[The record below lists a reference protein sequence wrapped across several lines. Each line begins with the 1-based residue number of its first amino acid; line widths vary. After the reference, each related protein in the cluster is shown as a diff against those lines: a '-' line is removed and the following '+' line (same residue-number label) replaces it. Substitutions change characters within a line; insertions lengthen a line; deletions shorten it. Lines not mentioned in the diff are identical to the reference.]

1 MSVNYTPPPV
11 PASYVPPAAPQA
23 VERLDGNAEVA
34 EETDETGAPS
44 EKFMD
49 MVFAKLQE
57 KKPDAAAN
65 GAATLLLKQ
74 SAGTGNGLN
83 SAIDGETTTL
93 TLNGQ
98 SITLD
103 NETAKKLTD
112 FINHL
117 LAGLPADQTAT
128 LTDGN
133 LDGVSSALIATGLT
147 PEKLAALIEALK
159 KKDSQGDAAAAMMAG
174 TVQIVPPPVKR
185 DPIPTT
191 GGSNINVI
199 PQPVKAEPKDESA
212 NLATQVNPLTVDSNG
227 DTEFGAAH
235 ANTGF
240 ANVLKIFEHAQQSI
254 TNAASAGANSHG
266 GASST
271 ATPGTP
277 AAGVSPSLST
287 VPGTG
292 NAGDLDFDA
301 SLSGKIF
308 PDGLD
313 WAQKQS
319 NGNAGQAAALTVTG
333 NAVMTSLVGNAAQAI
348 TPHPATQIVAS
359 AIVKGAADG
368 QSKDITVRLDPP
380 DLGKVEVRLNIDKN
394 HTVRTHIMVEKPE
407 TYLMLQRDAQVLQR
421 ALADAGLDVSGNSLS
436 FEMAQNGNAF
446 GQDNDGRGG
455 NGSYGGG
462 TASGGPSEDG
472 TVLESRMDWRFEDGA
487 GQTHYNIWA

>member
-23 VERLDGNAEVA
+23 ADSVDNSDAA
-34 EETDETGAPS
+34 DETDDTAGTPS

-83 SAIDGETTTL
+83 SSINGDTTTL

-103 NETAKKLTD
+103 SETAKKLTD

-159 KKDSQGDAAAAMMAG
+159 KKDSQGDEAAAMMAG
-174 TVQIVPPPVKR
+174 TVQLVPPPVKR
-185 DPIPTT
+185 DPIPTA
-191 GGSNINVI
+191 GGSGVI
-199 PQPVKAEPKDESA
+199 TQPVKAGPKDDGTDLTA
-212 NLATQVNPLTVDSNG
+212 QVNPLTTDSNG
-227 DTEFGAAH
+227 ESQTGAAN

-254 TNAASAGANSHG
+254 TNAAAAGANAHG
-266 GASST
+266 GAS
-271 ATPGTP
+271 APTPGTS
-277 AAGVSPSLST
+277 ANGVSPSLST
-287 VPGTG
+287 VTG
-292 NAGDLDFDA
+292 AGDAGDLDFDA
-301 SLSGKIF
+301 NLSGQIY

-313 WAQKQS
+313 WSQKQS

-359 AIVKGAADG
+359 AIIKGASDG

-380 DLGKVEVRLNIDKN
+380 DLGKVEIRMNIDKN
-394 HTVRTHIMVEKPE
+394 QTVRTHIMVEKPE
-407 TYLMLQRDAQVLQR
+407 TFLMLQRDSQVLQR

-446 GQDNDGRGG
+446 GQDN
-455 NGSYGGG
+455 NGSGGRNYGNIAGASAGG
-462 TASGGPSEDG
+462 SADDG
-472 TVLESRMDWRFEDGA
+472 TILESRMDWRIDDGT

>member
-11 PASYVPPAAPQA
+11 PASYVPPAAPQ
-23 VERLDGNAEVA
+23 VA
-34 EETDETGAPS
+34 DNVDNSDDAADQPDDASSTSS

-57 KKPDAAAN
+57 KKPDDAAN
-65 GAATLLLKQ
+65 GAAALLLKQ
-74 SAGTGNGLN
+74 SAGTGNGLSSSIN
-83 SAIDGETTTL
+83 GGTTTI

-103 NETAKKLTD
+103 SETAKKLTD

-117 LAGLPADQTAT
+117 LAGLPADQTTT

-147 PEKLAALIEALK
+147 PEKLAALVEALK
-159 KKDSQGDAAAAMMAG
+159 KKDSQGDEAAAMMAG
-174 TVQIVPPPVKR
+174 TVQLVPPPVKR
-185 DPIPTT
+185 DPIPTA
-191 GGSNINVI
+191 GGNGAIT
-199 PQPVKAEPKDESA
+199 QPVKAGPKDEAADLTS
-212 NLATQVNPLTVDSNG
+212 QVNPLTSDSNG
-227 DTEFGAAH
+227 DTQAGAAN

-254 TNAASAGANSHG
+254 TNAATAGAASHG
-266 GASST
+266 GATTS

-277 AAGVSPSLST
+277 TTSVSPSLST
-287 VPGTG
+287 VPGTDD
-292 NAGDLDFDA
+292 AGDLGFD
-301 SLSGKIF
+301 STLSGQVY

-313 WAQKQS
+313 WSQKQT

-359 AIVKGAADG
+359 AIIKGASDG

-380 DLGKVEVRLNIDKN
+380 DLGKVEIRMNIDKN
-394 HTVRTHIMVEKPE
+394 QTVRTHIMVEKPE
-407 TYLMLQRDAQVLQR
+407 TYLMLQRDSQVLQR
-421 ALADAGLDVSGNSLS
+421 ALANAGLDVSGNSLS

-446 GQDNDGRGG
+446 GQDN
-455 NGSYGGG
+455 NGSSGRNYGNSDGSAGG
-462 TASGGPSEDG
+462 SADDG
-472 TVLESRMDWRFEDGA
+472 TILESRMDWSLDDGS
-487 GQTHYNIWA
+487 GQTRYNIWA